1 MEPQIPMSK
10 ITTEAEW
17 LGKMLLKLKD
27 VKTEEDLK
35 NFKGLGLL
43 LKSLIA
49 YIIIEMQ
56 IKLHLFFVV
65 IFLIEMFVYVGNN
78 FYFLL

>member
-27 VKTEEDLK
+27 VKTNKARALNRKRDNKIKDYLH
-35 NFKGLGLL
+35 
-43 LKSLIA
+43 KSKA
-49 YIIIEMQ
+49 
-56 IKLHLFFVV
+56 
-65 IFLIEMFVYVGNN
+65 
-78 FYFLL
+78 

>member
-49 YIIIEMQ
+49 IYNNREANKIAS
-56 IKLHLFFVV
+56 LFCCDF
-65 IFLIEMFVYVGNN
+65 F
-78 FYFLL
+78 